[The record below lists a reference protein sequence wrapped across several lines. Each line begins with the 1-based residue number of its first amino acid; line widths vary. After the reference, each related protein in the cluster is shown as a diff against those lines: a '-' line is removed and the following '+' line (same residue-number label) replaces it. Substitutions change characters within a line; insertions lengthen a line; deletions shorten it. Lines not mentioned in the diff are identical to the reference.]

1 MRYLDDSGRFEKLY
15 QHPLGK
21 LILIFLIHYR
31 KNIKPHR
38 RQLLYIVSVIAII
51 IAAWIAVNN
60 GASLSGISNLEIL
73 MVALTALKI
82 TKEQAQEWR
91 RRECSEIFQ
100 QCINNLEEIQEPL
113 AIMINESLTPQS
125 ELLPTIYA
133 GIKAP
138 YICEGNKLKEAK
150 SLIENLEHAGIHMNE
165 LDKSHPTTTI
175 CELINDLIK
184 LNRLIKSN
192 NENRPLD
199 GKYLEKYQETRNRI
213 RTSAKELD
221 LFRFADDGA
230 LNQLIREVRN
240 RAITK

>member
-1 MRYLDDSGRFEKLY
+1 MRYLDDPESFKKLY

-21 LILIFLIHYR
+21 TILAFLLRYR

-38 RQLLYIVSVIAII
+38 RQLLYIVSVIIII

-60 GASLSGISNLEIL
+60 GASLSGISNLGIL

-100 QCINNLEEIQEPL
+100 KCIKNLEEIQEPL
-113 AIMINESLTPQS
+113 AIMINESFTPQS

-133 GIKAP
+133 GIEAP

-165 LDKSHPTTTI
+165 LGKSHPTTTI

-199 GKYLEKYQETRNRI
+199 GKYLEIYQETRNRI
-213 RTSAKELD
+213 RASAKELD
-221 LFRFADDGA
+221 LFRFSDDGA